1 MKTIIK
7 NAKIVF
13 ENEILENSSVLID
26 NGVIVNISNANF
38 DADVVIDAKGLY
50 LMPGF
55 IDLHCH
61 GGNGLD
67 FMDATPDEMKQIAG
81 FHLKHGTTTLYAT
94 TLTDTYQSIE
104 AVLDN
109 YKKLYDEREL
119 LTLEGVHLEGPWLSK
134 AQCGAQE
141 PEKISQIDLSKYEE
155 YIKKYSFI
163 KRITIAPELEY
174 ANELSLKAR
183 KDGIVISAGHTDAD
197 FDTVINAKE
206 FGVNLLTHFYSGMR
220 GVIRK
225 NAYRE
230 AGAVEAGLY
239 DNDIFVEIIAD
250 GKHLPK
256 SLLKLIFKCKG
267 ADKICLITDAMRASG
282 LPDGTRSMLGKKVG
296 GTEVVVNNGVAFLP
310 SLDSFAG
317 SVSTFDR
324 LIKTMGEVAEV
335 DIVNISKMAST
346 TPAKIMGLNDRGI
359 IEVGKRADFVLVDK
373 NFNVKNVIFKGELV

>member
-7 NAKIVF
+7 NAKIVL
-13 ENEILENSSVLID
+13 ENEILENNNLLIE
-26 NGVIVNISNANF
+26 NGVITCLSDAEV
-38 DADVVIDAKGLY
+38 DADAVIDAKGLY

-67 FMDATPDEMKQIAG
+67 FMDASPSEIKQIAE
-81 FHLKHGTTTLYAT
+81 FHLKHGTTTIYAT

-109 YKKLYDEREL
+109 YKILYHKGEL

-134 AQCGAQE
+134 EQCGAQE
-141 PEKISQIDLSKYEE
+141 PEKLSKIDLSKYEE
-155 YIKKYSFI
+155 YIKKYPFI
-163 KRITIAPELEY
+163 KRITIAPELDYSKELCLK
-174 ANELSLKAR
+174 ANE
-183 KDGIVISAGHTDAD
+183 DDVVISAGHTDAD
-197 FDTVINAKE
+197 FDTIISAKE
-206 FGVNLLTHFYSGMR
+206 YGVNLLTHFYSGMR
-220 GVIRK
+220 GVVRK

-230 AGAVEAGLY
+230 AGSIEAGLY
-239 DNDIFVEIIAD
+239 DDDIFVEIIAD

-256 SLLKLIFKCKG
+256 SLLKLIYKCKG
-267 ADKICLITDAMRASG
+267 ADRICLITDAMRACG
-282 LPDGTRSMLGKKVG
+282 LPDGARSMLGKKVG
-296 GTEVVVNNGVAFLP
+296 GTEVIVKDGVAFLP

-324 LIKTMGEVAEV
+324 LIKTMGEIAEV
-335 DIVNISKMAST
+335 DLVNIAKMAST
-346 TPAKIMGLNDRGI
+346 TPAKIMGLNDRGK